1 MFNGLAVSMAVH
13 QLEEAMSASYGVPQL
28 AGPSHPSHSPSGEQ
42 LEDIAISKTSQ
53 PPAILEEEIGSQNRN
68 GKGKEKAVNTITKA
82 GSMQDKKAVAG
93 RRQRGRPK
101 KNAI

>member
-1 MFNGLAVSMAVH
+1 MDEAIKCLKDDLIEVFNGLAVSMAVH

-53 PPAILEEEIGSQNRN
+53 PPAILEEGIEW
-68 GKGKEKAVNTITKA
+68 
-82 GSMQDKKAVAG
+82 
-93 RRQRGRPK
+93 
-101 KNAI
+101 